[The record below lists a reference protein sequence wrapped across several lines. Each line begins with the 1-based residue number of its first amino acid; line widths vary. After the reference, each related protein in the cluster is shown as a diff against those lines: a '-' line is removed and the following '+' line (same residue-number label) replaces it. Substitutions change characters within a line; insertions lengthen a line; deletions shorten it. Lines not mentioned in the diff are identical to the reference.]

1 MKINFIDLQG
11 QYRKYKNEID
21 EQIAQTLD
29 SSAYIGGQKVALLEE
44 NLARFS
50 GAKHAIA
57 CSNGSSAIFVSLLA
71 LGIGRGDEVI
81 TSPFTFFATAEMIAL
96 TGAKPVFVDIDEKTY
111 NIDPNL
117 IQAAITPKTKAIM
130 PVSLFGQ
137 IADMKR
143 INQIASKHGLA
154 VIEDAAQSFGAK
166 QEGARSCSLSKL
178 ATTSFFPAKPLGC
191 YGDGGAI
198 FTSDDE
204 LAQKIK
210 ILLNH
215 GSKER
220 YFHSAIGIN
229 GRLDAIQ
236 AGVLNVKLKY
246 FDDEITRRQ
255 EVAARYGQNLK
266 NVVTPFVESG
276 NTSVW
281 AQYCIRVKDR
291 ARMLEICAQKG
302 VPTGVYYP
310 LPLHL
315 QEVFKDLGYKKG
327 DFVVSERVSEDIM
340 ALPMSAFLSEQEQ
353 DYVIEVINNA

>member
-1 MKINFIDLQG
+1 MKINFINLQA
-11 QYRKYKNEID
+11 QYQRYKNEID
-21 EQIAQTLD
+21 EQIKEVLD
-29 SSAYIGGQKVALLEE
+29 SSVYIGGKVGELEE
-44 NLARFS
+44 NLAKFS

-57 CSNGSSAIFVSLLA
+57 CSSGTDALLLA
-71 LGIGRGDEVI
+71 FMALDIKPGDEII
-81 TSPFTFFATAEMIAL
+81 TTPFTFIATAEMIAFL
-96 TGAKPVFVDIDEKTY
+96 GAKPVFVDIDERTY

-117 IQAAITPKTKAIM
+117 IEAKITPKTKAIV

-137 IADMKR
+137 AADMAA
-143 INQIASKHGLA
+143 INAIAQKHGLT
-154 VIEDAAQSFGAK
+154 VIEDAAQSFGASQNCVK
-166 QEGARSCSLSKL
+166 SCNLSRI

-246 FDDEITRRQ
+246 FDDEIARRQ
-255 EVAARYGQNLK
+255 EVAARYGKNLK

-327 DFVVSERVSEDIM
+327 DFAVSERVSED
-340 ALPMSAFLSEQEQ
+340 
-353 DYVIEVINNA
+353 